1 MELFSNYIIDL
12 MGSIP
17 ESFQLFV
24 LFLFSFAEGIPIIG
38 SILPGG
44 TIAIFAGSLV
54 EEKILSLIPTILIVG
69 FASFFGDMTGF
80 LIGKKFKHLKWIRKI
95 VNNEKYQKSWDLFDR
110 HIAIITIFGKL
121 IPVVRSTPSLF
132 AALRGIRTRKYL
144 LYSFIG
150 SMLWA
155 FGGVY
160 AGKAFTN
167 YFGKKSISF
176 IFGIVL
182 FSISIVIIKIL
193 VKKIILA
200 YKRKKISRNQ

>member
-1 MELFSNYIIDL
+1 MEVFSDSIIDF
-12 MGSIP
+12 MRSVP
-17 ESFQLFV
+17 ESLQLFV

-44 TIAIFAGSLV
+44 TIAIFAGSLA
-54 EEKILSLIPTILIVG
+54 EQGILSPLPLILVIG
-69 FASFFGDMTGF
+69 FASFFGDITGF

-95 VNNEKYQKSWDLFDR
+95 VENEKHQKSWDLFDR

-132 AALRGIRTRKYL
+132 AAVRGIRTRRYIR
-144 LYSFIG
+144 YSFIG

-160 AGKAFTN
+160 AGKVFTSF
-167 YFGKKSISF
+167 FGEKSISL

-182 FSISIVIIKIL
+182 ISIGIVIVRIF
-193 VKKIILA
+193 VKQII
-200 YKRKKISRNQ
+200 RKHKSNKLKK